1 VFVNRDR
8 LAGGGREQLSIATT
22 SALLLASGV
31 FSSIIAAR
39 VLGPEDRGLLVAWQ
53 VWALAMGTLASFGIP
68 QVAVTMRDVRWA
80 QIWTTQ
86 ATGAAVGAMLASLV
100 VLKLGAGPPAIVGA
114 AFLALGTGLN
124 GSQVAWH
131 QRSGHLMWRFN
142 VQRLTPSVVLLI
154 STLILTISPL
164 RDPEWWIL
172 VIGVTQVAAT
182 VVVGFAYGLGPA
194 IEWSGLSQSVV
205 RQAAAKTPI
214 NWLAYIQYRADILL
228 ASVLLTPAQ
237 VAFYAIASA
246 VEGSIFTLGQTFGMR
261 WFAQHRTASARH
273 AATATVAATGVA
285 ATALALVSGPLIVLA
300 YGEDFAA
307 AAPAAAILSF
317 AAVPRALDYLIT
329 HVAMARGN
337 MSRLAVLKAVGIA
350 GLGAAAIWTSFLG
363 ATAATLAVLTLGTAM
378 TLVAA
383 QAVALRAPH
392 QRGPS

>member
-1 VFVNRDR
+1 
-8 LAGGGREQLSIATT
+8 
-22 SALLLASGV
+22 
-31 FSSIIAAR
+31 
-39 VLGPEDRGLLVAWQ
+39 
-53 VWALAMGTLASFGIP
+53 
-68 QVAVTMRDVRWA
+68 
-80 QIWTTQ
+80 
-86 ATGAAVGAMLASLV
+86 
-100 VLKLGAGPPAIVGA
+100 
-114 AFLALGTGLN
+114 
-124 GSQVAWH
+124 
-131 QRSGHLMWRFN
+131 MWRFN

-154 STLILTISPL
+154 STLVLTLTPL
-164 RDPEWWIL
+164 RDPEWWLL
-172 VIGVTQVAAT
+172 VIGVTQVVAT
-182 VVVGFAYGLGPA
+182 VIVGFAYGLGPR

-205 RQAAAKTPI
+205 RQAAAKAPI

-228 ASVLLTPAQ
+228 ASVLLPPAQ

-337 MSRLAVLKAVGIA
+337 MSRLTALKAVGIA

-363 ATAATLAVLTLGTAM
+363 ATAATLAVLTLVTAM

-383 QAVALRAPH
+383 QAVALRTPH
-392 QRGPS
+392 RRVLHDHV